1 MSYSIYRVTEDG
13 KTLIGKG
20 LSRLRMAAVLEEE
33 TQRDRENGEAAAYE
47 VTREEEDERE
57 KKDAAGDAAAG

>member
-1 MSYSIYRVTEDG
+1 MSYGIFRVTEDG
-13 KTLIGKG
+13 TALIGEG
-20 LSRLRMAAVLEEE
+20 LSLIRVAAMLEEA

-57 KKDAAGDAAAG
+57 KKDEA

>member
-1 MSYSIYRVTEDG
+1 MSYSIFRVTEEER
-13 KTLIGKG
+13 TPIGEG
-20 LSRLRMAAVLEEE
+20 LSRIRMAAVLEEQ